1 MADTMDTGS
10 ASASTQSNDSSNT
23 MVPYTPHIQSKQR
36 EILLQALNDQR
47 FGDVTFIIGSEKTH
61 YNVNRIFLS
70 LISPVFEAMLCGHMK
85 ESLPNS
91 EVILEDTQ
99 PEVFECVI
107 HFAYCNDPKIR
118 NTTILPLI
126 KLCDKY
132 QIVSLLDIC
141 HQYLKDSINDSNFCT
156 YCQHAVQLKIFT
168 GELAT
173 IMVDYISD
181 HLNGCLKVD
190 NFWKFFQVVFESNV
204 SILMGKCKAFLQNS
218 EYAIVKQLL
227 FTNNDTLLQ
236 LSVEAI
242 RFVLSIPNLEC
253 LEECLW
259 DMVLQWANHQSTKP
273 IEANKI
279 VGEYVVTDPERKKR
293 KLANCNNLDDVD
305 SSKQCKLNFLKSV
318 HDLIRF
324 GSMHPKYFTKFVE
337 PEQVLS
343 DQESLS
349 VLIYHQQPERGC
361 GSFKTD
367 HRMPIKD
374 ISSKDIAV
382 KCEFLASSKS
392 ARWSTYGYWGI
403 TPPISDL
410 LTSDNLTRRFST
422 DTKPNQWIEAR
433 FAHMM
438 IINQMNIAP
447 TECTDELS
455 CKKVQIKG
463 VNGKWKDIMQLPKFA
478 KEEIT
483 IFGIA
488 VPHPIAAIRIV
499 SHSGYLS
506 ISHWKLF
513 GRKSDKRSN
522 CLFQL
527 NATKQFF

>member
-173 IMVDYISD
+173 IMVDYISK
-181 HLNGCLKVD
+181 HLNGCLKMD
-190 NFWKFFQVVFESNV
+190 NFWTFFQVVFESNI
-204 SILMGKCKAFLQNS
+204 SILMEKCKTFLENS
-218 EYAIVKQLL
+218 EHATVKQLL

-242 RFVLSIPNLEC
+242 RFVLSIPRLEC

-259 DMVLQWANHQSTKP
+259 DMVLQWATHQSKQTIIDTTSLDVCTVK
-273 IEANKI
+273 E
-279 VGEYVVTDPERKKR
+279 PERKKR
-293 KLANCNNLDDVD
+293 KVACFLEQDSDDVD
-305 SSKQCKLNFLKSV
+305 ASKHRKLELLKSV
-318 HDLIRF
+318 YDLIRF
-324 GSMHPKYFTKFVE
+324 GSMHPKYFATFVE
-337 PEQVLS
+337 PEKVLS
-343 DQESLS
+343 YEESLS
-349 VLIYHQQPERGC
+349 VLLYHQKPERGC
-361 GSFKTD
+361 NPFKKG
-367 HRMPIKD
+367 HRMSILYYALPFNTT
-374 ISSKDIAV
+374 V
-382 KCEFLASSKS
+382 KYELIASSKCDKNTTK
-392 ARWSTYGYWGI
+392 ATYGDMIDTVLSKCY
-403 TPPISDL
+403 
-410 LTSDNLTRRFST
+410 ST
-422 DTKPNQWIEAR
+422 EGVGNQWVEAR
-433 FAHMM
+433 FPHMM
-438 IINQMNIAP
+438 IISRMCIASSNR
-447 TECTDELS
+447 TSGLYG
-455 CKKVQIKG
+455 KRLQIKCLD
-463 VNGKWKDIMQLPKFA
+463 GKWKDLMRLPTFK
-478 KEEIT
+478 KREIK
-483 IFGIA
+483 IFEIA
-488 VPHPIAAIRIV
+488 VFHPIAAIRICTC
-499 SHSGYLS
+499 SGYIS
-506 ISHWKLF
+506 ISHWKLL
-513 GRKSDKRSN
+513 GRKSDRRSN